1 MKIPYQQPD
10 TQALELSLGSGVL
23 IGASN
28 EGYKVDPYDP
38 GFAPQ
43 PDVF

>member
-28 EGYKVDPYDP
+28 EGYPVDPVDP
-38 GFAPQ
+38 FSTPQ
-43 PDVF
+43 LFNP